1 MSSSFQTRKQSSS
14 SERGSRKKDHN
25 IYWGVL
31 TIFEFFKNSTRKKPR
46 NQFRHRPI
54 SGWWGHRPLDSV
66 ARKLGIL
73 YSIFFKRKGKKN
85 ISNFTL
91 FSTLLFNASINTF
104 IQRFSISSK
113 IKYYL
118 HELLSSH
125 IYGVI
130 EITTGQKHI
139 FF

>member
-1 MSSSFQTRKQSSS
+1 MIYLCRWLNTCMSSSFQTRKQSSS

-104 IQRFSISSK
+104 IFNASLYHQKSNTISMSFS
-113 IKYYL
+113 
-118 HELLSSH
+118 LL
-125 IYGVI
+125 IYMA
-130 EITTGQKHI
+130 
-139 FF
+139 